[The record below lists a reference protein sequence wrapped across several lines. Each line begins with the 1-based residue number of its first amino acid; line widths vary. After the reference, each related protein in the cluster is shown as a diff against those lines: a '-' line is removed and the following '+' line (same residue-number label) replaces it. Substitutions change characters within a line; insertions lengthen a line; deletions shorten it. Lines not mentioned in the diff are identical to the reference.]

1 MSTEGLLPCL
11 GGAGGLAVAIATQS
25 SKELGGEGVPM
36 EIDGGRKKIL
46 EGEEEV
52 TTEGLLASCGVD
64 VPKPRLS
71 RPGRQ
76 RNTASS
82 LPPGSLLCS
91 GWARLSGGGESIL
104 ARPFSAN
111 LAGVGEDSD
120 LSDCLSEAFV
130 KREGEESF
138 QGRAGVGTATLR
150 PVAVVNPN

>member
-1 MSTEGLLPCL
+1 
-11 GGAGGLAVAIATQS
+11 
-25 SKELGGEGVPM
+25 M

-91 GWARLSGGGESIL
+91 GWARLSGVSESRSWL
-104 ARPFSAN
+104 
-111 LAGVGEDSD
+111 G
-120 LSDCLSEAFV
+120 LSQLTWQEWG
-130 KREGEESF
+130 K
-138 QGRAGVGTATLR
+138 TAIFLT
-150 PVAVVNPN
+150 A